1 MKVVYDSEI
10 FLLQKYGGVSRY
22 FAQVISQFVIDK
34 SLKIEAEFA
43 FSRTNNRYLQEL
55 SDEGSFNF
63 KKLAMP
69 YLSPTSPKKSF
80 SLMGF

>member
-34 SLKIEAEFA
+34 SLEIEAELA
-43 FSRTNNRYLQEL
+43 FFRI
-55 SDEGSFNF
+55 
-63 KKLAMP
+63 K
-69 YLSPTSPKKSF
+69 
-80 SLMGF
+80 